1 MSSGTNKARILAASE
16 GRVEFTQSCL
26 RAILIA
32 EIYLKEREREI
43 LKVPSNFIIDYSES
57 D

>member
-32 EIYLKEREREI
+32 EIYLKERERERDPKSAVK
-43 LKVPSNFIIDYSES
+43 LYY
-57 D
+57 

>member
-32 EIYLKEREREI
+32 EIYLKERERDPKSAVK
-43 LKVPSNFIIDYSES
+43 LYY
-57 D
+57 